1 VGKDERSIK
10 NKNTTMSLLDVRKEI
25 DSRLRY
31 LPDWIDTKS
40 PTHKKVWHTI
50 EDCHEILFVLVV
62 NMILS
67 EKAIEKISRRFDE
80 YIEEFI
86 DLIDGELQILL
97 HIYFIS
103 VIEYMTLVCIE
114 NEEYEA
120 ATNLR
125 NFNDFYFQQNKSDMS
140 E

>member
-1 VGKDERSIK
+1 
-10 NKNTTMSLLDVRKEI
+10 MSLLNVRKEI
-25 DSRLRY
+25 DSRLSY
-31 LPDWIDTKS
+31 LPNWIDTKS

-50 EDCHEILFVLVV
+50 EDCHEILFVLIV

-67 EKAIEKISRRFDE
+67 DKAIYKITRKFDE
-80 YIEEFI
+80 YINEI
-86 DLIDGELQILL
+86 VDLVDGEIQILMS
-97 HIYFIS
+97 IYFMS
-103 VIEYMTLVCIE
+103 VVEYMILVCLE

-125 NFNDFYFQQNKSDMS
+125 NFNTLYFQENINDVN

>member
-1 VGKDERSIK
+1 
-10 NKNTTMSLLDVRKEI
+10 MSLLNVREEI

-31 LPDWIDTKS
+31 LPEWIDTKS
-40 PTHKKVWHTI
+40 PTHKRIWNII
-50 EDCHEILFVLVV
+50 EDCHEILFVLLV

-67 EKAIEKISRRFDE
+67 EKAIYKIARKFDE
-80 YIEEFI
+80 YINEMI
-86 DLIDGELQILL
+86 DLIDGELQILMN
-97 HIYFIS
+97 IYFLS
-103 VIEYMTLVCIE
+103 VIEYMTFVCLE

-125 NFNDFYFQQNKSDMS
+125 NFNDLYFQENMNNIG

>member
-1 VGKDERSIK
+1 
-10 NKNTTMSLLDVRKEI
+10 MSLLDVRKEI

-40 PTHKKVWHTI
+40 PVHKKVWHTI
-50 EDCHEILFVLVV
+50 EDCHEILFVLIV

-67 EKAIEKISRRFDE
+67 QKAIEKIARKFDE
-80 YIEEFI
+80 YVEEFI
-86 DLIDGELQILL
+86 DLIDGEIQILL
-97 HIYFIS
+97 HIYFLS
-103 VIEYMTLVCIE
+103 VIEYMVLVCLE

-125 NFNDFYFQQNKSDMS
+125 NFNDFYFQQNESNIS